1 MIGWLN
7 LSSLVLGLIALIL
20 PSINIARYE
29 KRSKYWITFSI
40 VSLSACSVSLFLQ
53 TFSFYERVKAKDWA
67 ALMDTMS
74 VIASVPAIL
83 LIGTILLNAITLYM
97 YRNRAA

>member
-7 LSSLVLGLIALIL
+7 LGSLVLGLIALIL
-20 PSINIARYE
+20 PAINIVKYE

-53 TFSFYERVKAKDWA
+53 IFGFYEIVKAEDWA

>member
-7 LSSLVLGLIALIL
+7 LGSLVLGLIALIL

-29 KRSKYWITFSI
+29 KLSKYWITFSI

-53 TFSFYERVKAKDWA
+53 IFSFYERVKAEDWA
-67 ALMDTMS
+67 ALTDTMS
-74 VIASVPAIL
+74 VIASVHQSSHWHNPIKC
-83 LIGTILLNAITLYM
+83 NYSV
-97 YRNRAA
+97 YVSK

>member
-7 LSSLVLGLIALIL
+7 LGSLVLGLIAWIL

-29 KRSKYWITFSI
+29 KRSKYWITLSI

-53 TFSFYERVKAKDWA
+53 ICSLYERVKAEDWA

-83 LIGTILLNAITLYM
+83 LIGTIILNAITLYM